1 MNDISDLG
9 FREDPLI
16 YAQHPDPAWARR
28 DWLPLDGIW
37 KIAHAG
43 REESILVPFPIGSEA
58 SGVDFSD
65 SGSFVYSRSFDY
77 PGLDRGKRY
86 ELHIGACDYEA
97 EVFLNG
103 RRLGAHRGGYA
114 SFSFDVS
121 PALKPRD
128 NHIEVRV
135 RDSHSAKQARGKQT
149 FRKKA
154 WFVWYEG
161 IAGIWQPV
169 WIEETGASFVESAK
183 LRSDFAERRVEA
195 RVAVRLAARGA
206 GEGDSPSYRLEADV
220 TSPTG
225 ASYRFAA
232 KPREAD
238 GSFSLGFSFDA
249 IGGRLWS
256 PEDPALY
263 AIEYRLFK
271 GDALCDVVESYF
283 GLRSVEA
290 RGASIELN
298 GKPVFLRMALVQGY
312 YPGGVYTPL
321 SYGVIERDIEALKS
335 MGFNGARV
343 HEKIESPYFHYLCDR
358 MGLLCSYE
366 MPSFYLAS
374 KAGFKAYEGELR
386 QIIARDSMHPS
397 CIFWILFNE
406 TWGVWGIYRRGSRTR
421 RFVESMLALVRA
433 EDPGRPV
440 IENSGWEHFDTDI
453 VDFHHYLGTAAL
465 AKDLY
470 ARLAAHDERLYHGFS
485 RRGVL
490 DFYLNDRVA
499 TGTRTVFLERGAD
512 SVGGDGAHG
521 RAVAKPLFLSEYGG
535 FGWYSTGEKG
545 SAIEKIEAYTRDI
558 VDSRLFCGYCLTQLY
573 DVGGEVNGL
582 LTFDRRPKM
591 DLEKLKE
598 INGLGPA

>member
-16 YAQHPDPAWARR
+16 YARHPDPAWARR
-28 DWLPLDGIW
+28 DWLSLDGVW
-37 KIAHAG
+37 KIRHGG
-43 REESILVPFPIGSEA
+43 REESILVPFPVGSEA
-58 SGVDFSD
+58 SGVDFED

-77 PGLDRGKRY
+77 PGLSRERRY
-86 ELHIGACDYEA
+86 ELHVGACDYEA

-103 RRLGAHRGGYA
+103 RRLGKHRGGYA
-114 SFSFDVS
+114 SFSFDVTE
-121 PALKPRD
+121 ALLPRD
-128 NHIEVRV
+128 NRIEVRV
-135 RDSHSAKQARGKQT
+135 RDSHSARQARGKQT

-154 WFVWYEG
+154 WFVWYDG

-183 LRSDFAERRVEA
+183 LQSDFSARRVEA
-195 RVAVRLAARGA
+195 RVVARGVA
-206 GEGDSPSYRLEADV
+206 PSAAKDCGPGFRLEANV
-220 TSPTG
+220 TSPSG
-225 ASYRFAA
+225 EGYRFSAG
-232 KPREAD
+232 PQQAD
-238 GSFSLGFSFDA
+238 GSFRLGFSFDEV
-249 IGGRLWS
+249 GGKLWS

-263 AIEYRLFK
+263 AIEYRLFS

-283 GLRSVEA
+283 GLRSVAA

-321 SYGVIERDIEALKS
+321 SYGVIERDIEALKR

-366 MPSFYLAS
+366 MPSFYLPS
-374 KAGFKAYEGELR
+374 KAGFKAYEGELEE
-386 QIIARDSMHPS
+386 IIARDSMHPS

-470 ARLAAHDERLYHGFS
+470 ARLAARDEKLLHGFTA
-485 RRGVL
+485 RGVL

-512 SVGGDGAHG
+512 AGGGG
-521 RAVAKPLFLSEYGG
+521 GAKPLFLSEYGG
-535 FGWYSTGEKG
+535 FGWYSISEKG
-545 SAIEKIEAYTRDI
+545 STIEKIETYTRDI
-558 VDSRLFCGYCLTQLY
+558 LDSRIFCGYCLTQLY

-582 LTFDRRPKM
+582 LSFDRKPKM
-591 DLEKLKE
+591 DLDRLRE
-598 INGLGPA
+598 INSLGPA

>member
-1 MNDISDLG
+1 MNEINDPE
-9 FREDPLI
+9 FRDDPLI
-16 YAQHPDPAWARR
+16 YASHPDPAWARR
-28 DWLPLDGIW
+28 NWLSLDGVW
-37 KIAHAG
+37 KIRRGG
-43 REESILVPFPIGSEA
+43 REEEIRVPFPIGSEA
-58 SGVDFSD
+58 SGVDFPD

-114 SFSFDVS
+114 SFSFDVTE
-121 PALKPRD
+121 ALKASD
-128 NHIEVRV
+128 NRVEVRV

-169 WIEETGASFVESAK
+169 WIEETGSSFVESAR
-183 LRSDFAERRVEA
+183 LASDFQARRVEA
-195 RVAVRLAARGA
+195 RVVARSAAQGA
-206 GEGDSPSYRLEADV
+206 AQDRDPSLRLEARV
-220 TSPTG
+220 SAPSG
-225 ASYRFAA
+225 ASYRFDAA
-232 KPREAD
+232 PREAD
-238 GSFSLGFSFDA
+238 GSFRVGFSFDEV
-249 IGGRLWS
+249 GGRLWS
-256 PEDPALY
+256 PEDPSLY
-263 AIEYRLFK
+263 AIEYRLFR
-271 GDALCDVVESYF
+271 GDELCDVVESYF
-283 GLRSVEA
+283 GLRSVAA

-321 SYGVIERDIEALKS
+321 SSGAMERDIESLKR
-335 MGFNGARV
+335 MGFNGARI

-358 MGLLCSYE
+358 MGLLCSCE
-366 MPSFYLAS
+366 MPSFYLPS

-386 QIIARDSMHPS
+386 EIIARDSMHPS

-470 ARLAAHDERLYHGFS
+470 ARLAARDEKLLHGFS
-485 RRGVL
+485 LRGVL
-490 DFYLNDRVA
+490 DFYLHDRVA
-499 TGTRTVFLERGAD
+499 TGTRTVYLERIAGEAD
-512 SVGGDGAHG
+512 SVG
-521 RAVAKPLFLSEYGG
+521 RAEAKPLFLSEYGG
-535 FGWYSTGEKG
+535 FGWYSISEKG
-545 SAIEKIEAYTRDI
+545 STIEKIETYTRDI
-558 VDSRLFCGYCLTQLY
+558 VDSGIFCGYCLTQLY

-582 LTFDRRPKM
+582 LGFDRKPKM
-591 DLEKLKE
+591 DLDRLKE
-598 INGLGPA
+598 INSLGPA